1 MSTPIIIYKLHIQ
14 TVPTMKYK
22 ILISAQFQ
30 LKTVRIIKILL
41 CSKNYGPSSTS
52 VKKLKDINIPSSVQN
67 QNRKA
72 KSQNPGP

>member
-14 TVPTMKYK
+14 TVPTIKYK
-22 ILISAQFQ
+22 ILVSAQFQ
-30 LKTVRIIKILL
+30 LKTVRIIKYCL
-41 CSKNYGPSSTS
+41 KNYGPSSTS
-52 VKKLKDINIPSSVQN
+52 VLKKLKDIKIPSSVQN